1 MPRHMPDKAYENS
14 DFINSRDGRVLR
26 IMAEYLEPQKRLR
39 DAGIED
45 TIVFFGSART
55 PAREDAERAL
65 AEVRD
70 TADASPDDIARAE
83 RGIHMSRYYEAA
95 RELSHKMTGWASH
108 LGEPNGDPGQRFSV
122 VTGGGPGIM
131 EAANRG
137 ASEAGGSTIGMN
149 ISLPFE
155 QYPNEYIS
163 DGLAFEFHY
172 FFMRKFW
179 LVYLAKAAVVMPG
192 GFGTLDEF
200 TEILT
205 LIQTE
210 KIRRKMPILL
220 FGKEYWEKII
230 EFEPM
235 AEFGTINRDDL
246 ALFHISDSV
255 EESFDWLKYQLG
267 EWAVDH
273 PGAGLTPE
281 LEIIGLLDR

>member
-1 MPRHMPDKAYENS
+1 MPPKAFNNAE
-14 DFINSRDGRVLR
+14 FVNSRDGRVMR

-39 DAGIED
+39 EAGIED

-55 PAREDAERAL
+55 LSRSDAQQALSTLREKGDAPSE
-65 AEVRD
+65 
-70 TADASPDDIARAE
+70 DILRAE
-83 RGIHMSRYYEAA
+83 RGLEMSRYYESA
-95 RELSHKMTGWASH
+95 RELAYRLTKWAEE
-108 LGEPNGDPGQRFSV
+108 LARRQNVAGNRFSV

-137 ASEAGGSTIGMN
+137 ADEAGGSTIGMN

-200 TEILT
+200 MELLT
-205 LIQTE
+205 LVQTE
-210 KIRRKMPILL
+210 KIRRKLPIVL
-220 FGKEYWEKII
+220 FGSQYWANIVK
-230 EFEPM
+230 FEPM
-235 AEFGTINRDDL
+235 AEFGTIDKSDL
-246 ALFHISDSV
+246 ELFHITDCV
-255 EESFDWLKYQLG
+255 DDAFEWLKTQLS

-273 PGAGLTPE
+273 PGAGLTTDVE
-281 LEIIGLLDR
+281 KVG

>member
-1 MPRHMPDKAYENS
+1 MPRHMPDKAYENAN
-14 DFINSRDGRVLR
+14 FINSRDARVIR

-65 AEVRD
+65 ADLREKSD
-70 TADASPDDIARAE
+70 AAPADIVLAE
-83 RGIHMSRYYEAA
+83 RGLEMSRYYEAA
-95 RELSHKMTGWASH
+95 RSLSHTLTEWAAA
-108 LGEPNGDPGQRFSV
+108 LCEANGDPGQRFSV

-179 LVYLAKAAVVMPG
+179 MVYLAKAAVVMPG

-200 TEILT
+200 TEVPT

-210 KIRRKMPILL
+210 KIRRKLPILL
-220 FGKEYWEKII
+220 FGKDYWERII
-230 EFEPM
+230 SFEPM
-235 AEFGTINRDDL
+235 AEFGTIDRDDL

-255 EESFDWLKYQLG
+255 EESFDWLKDQLA

-273 PGAGLTPE
+273 PGGGLTTDVE
-281 LEIIGLLDR
+281 MFRLLDR

>member
-1 MPRHMPDKAYENS
+1 MPPKAFNNAE
-14 DFINSRDGRVLR
+14 FVNSRDGRVMR

-39 DAGIED
+39 EAGIED

-55 PAREDAERAL
+55 LSRSDAQQALSTLREKGDAPSE
-65 AEVRD
+65 
-70 TADASPDDIARAE
+70 DILRAE
-83 RGIHMSRYYEAA
+83 RGLEMSRYYESA
-95 RELSHKMTGWASH
+95 RELAYRLTKWAEE
-108 LGEPNGDPGQRFSV
+108 LARRQNVAGNRFSV

-137 ASEAGGSTIGMN
+137 ADEAGGSTIGMN

-200 TEILT
+200 MELLT
-205 LIQTE
+205 LVQTE
-210 KIRRKMPILL
+210 KIRRKLPIVL
-220 FGKEYWEKII
+220 FGSQYWANIVK
-230 EFEPM
+230 FEPM
-235 AEFGTINRDDL
+235 AKFGTIDKSDL
-246 ALFHISDSV
+246 ELFHITDCV
-255 EESFDWLKYQLG
+255 DDAFEWLKTQLS

-273 PGAGLTPE
+273 PGAGLTTDVE
-281 LEIIGLLDR
+281 KVG

>member
-1 MPRHMPDKAYENS
+1 MPDKAYEN
-14 DFINSRDGRVLR
+14 DVFVNSREGRVMR
-26 IMAEYLEPQKRLR
+26 IVAEYLEPQKRLR
-39 DAGIED
+39 EAGIED

-55 PAREDAERAL
+55 PAREDAEKAL
-65 AEVRD
+65 AETRES
-70 TADASPDDIARAE
+70 ADATPDAIARAE
-83 RGIHMSRYYEAA
+83 RGVHMSRYYEAA
-95 RELSHKMTGWASH
+95 RSLSHKMTVWAS
-108 LGEPNGDPGQRFSV
+108 EICKANGDPGQRFSV

-137 ASEAGGSTIGMN
+137 AAEAGGSTIGMN

-163 DGLAFEFHY
+163 DGLAFEFNY

-179 LVYLAKAAVVMPG
+179 LVYMAKAAVVMPG

-200 TEILT
+200 TEVLT

-210 KIRRKMPILL
+210 KIRRKFPILL

-235 AEFGTINRDDL
+235 AEFGTIDRDDL
-246 ALFHISDSV
+246 SLFHISDSV
-255 EESFDWLKYQLG
+255 EDSFDWLKAQLS

-281 LEIIGLLDR
+281 LETIGLLDR

>member
-1 MPRHMPDKAYENS
+1 MPRHMPPKAFNNAEFVNG
-14 DFINSRDGRVLR
+14 RDGRVMR

-39 DAGIED
+39 EAGIED

-55 PAREDAERAL
+55 LSRSDAQQALSTLREKGDAPSE
-65 AEVRD
+65 
-70 TADASPDDIARAE
+70 DILRAE
-83 RGIHMSRYYEAA
+83 RGLEMSRYYESA
-95 RELSHKMTGWASH
+95 RELAYRLTKWAEE
-108 LGEPNGDPGQRFSV
+108 LARRQNVAGNRFSV

-137 ASEAGGSTIGMN
+137 ADEAGGSTIGMN

-200 TEILT
+200 MELLT
-205 LIQTE
+205 LVQTE
-210 KIRRKMPILL
+210 KIRRKLPIVL
-220 FGKEYWEKII
+220 FGSQYWANIVK
-230 EFEPM
+230 FEPM
-235 AEFGTINRDDL
+235 AEFGTIDKSDL
-246 ALFHISDSV
+246 ELFHITDCV
-255 EESFDWLKYQLG
+255 DDAFEWLKTQLS

-273 PGAGLTPE
+273 PGAGLTTDVE
-281 LEIIGLLDR
+281 KVG

>member
-1 MPRHMPDKAYENS
+1 MPRHMPDKAFKS
-14 DFINSRDGRVLR
+14 ADFVNSRDGRVMR

-39 DAGIED
+39 EAGIDD
-45 TIVFFGSART
+45 TVVFFGSART
-55 PAREDAERAL
+55 PARDDAEQAL
-65 AEVRD
+65 AALRD
-70 TADASPDDIARAE
+70 TAGTPPEALARAE
-83 RGIHMSRYYEAA
+83 RRVEMSHYYEAA
-95 RELSHKMTGWASH
+95 RDLAYKLTEWAAELGQNN
-108 LGEPNGDPGQRFSV
+108 GEHGQRFSV

-137 ASEAGGSTIGMN
+137 AAEAGGSTIGMN

-179 LVYLAKAAVVMPG
+179 MVYLAKAAVVMPG

-200 TEILT
+200 MEILT
-205 LIQTE
+205 LVQTE
-210 KIRRKMPILL
+210 KIRRKLPIVL
-220 FGKEYWEKII
+220 FGSKYWQNIV

-235 AEFGTINRDDL
+235 AEFGTIDLDDL
-246 ALFHISDSV
+246 DLFHITDSV
-255 EESFDWLKYQLG
+255 DDAFAWLKSQLS

-273 PGAGLTPE
+273 PGAGLTADV
-281 LEIIGLLDR
+281 EILARLDR

>member
-1 MPRHMPDKAYENS
+1 MPDKAYENPS
-14 DFINSRDGRVLR
+14 FVNSRDGRVMR

-39 DAGIED
+39 DAGVED
-45 TIVFFGSART
+45 TIVFFGSARI
-55 PAREDAERAL
+55 PARADAERTL
-65 AEVRD
+65 ADLRGISGVAPEAV
-70 TADASPDDIARAE
+70 ARAE
-83 RGIHMSRYYEAA
+83 RNLEMSRYYEDA
-95 RELSHKMTGWASH
+95 RTLSHKLTEWAAALSRAQGH
-108 LGEPNGDPGQRFSV
+108 PGQRFSV

-137 ASEAGGSTIGMN
+137 AAEAGGSTIGMN

-163 DGLAFEFHY
+163 NGLAFEFHY

-200 TEILT
+200 TEVVT
-205 LIQTE
+205 LVQTE
-210 KIRRKMPILL
+210 KIRRKLPIVL
-220 FGKEYWEKII
+220 FGTAYWEKIL

-235 AEFGTINRDDL
+235 AAYGTIDLEDL
-246 ALFHISDSV
+246 ALFHVTDSV
-255 EESFDWLKYQLG
+255 DDAFDWLKSQLA

-273 PGAGLTPE
+273 PGAGLTTDV
-281 LEIIGLLDR
+281 EIVGAPDR